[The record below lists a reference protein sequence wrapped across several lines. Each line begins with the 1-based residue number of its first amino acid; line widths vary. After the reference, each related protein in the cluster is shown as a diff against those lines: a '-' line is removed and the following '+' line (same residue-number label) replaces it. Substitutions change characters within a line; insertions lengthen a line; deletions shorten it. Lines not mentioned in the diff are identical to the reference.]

1 MLLKVQ
7 PVLLFQNYNYA
18 LVHSDDSCMN
28 RTGVTDSSDL
38 RSTINTHVCIYVYD
52 IRFWSVGKVFR
63 GQRLM
68 AEVKLIE
75 YLKWSNKDVFSKN
88 KGRNIGRKL
97 IVQTQVYRSK
107 YNLF

>member
-1 MLLKVQ
+1 
-7 PVLLFQNYNYA
+7 
-18 LVHSDDSCMN
+18 
-28 RTGVTDSSDL
+28 
-38 RSTINTHVCIYVYD
+38 
-52 IRFWSVGKVFR
+52 
-63 GQRLM
+63 M